1 MHTHHHQ
8 PLFTGTDEERVLY
21 RWYNNV
27 VNKCI
32 SITPEREVKFNAMV
46 QRNEAYMINGAEY
59 AFYRRCDEYK
69 AFLDENM
76 ELPTME
82 TDTVLYRW
90 FHNNIKIYME
100 FDDRRKGYFV
110 DLLEFIQS
118 YGFFVH

>member
-1 MHTHHHQ
+1 MT
-8 PLFTGTDEERVLY
+8 
-21 RWYNNV
+21 
-27 VNKCI
+27 
-32 SITPEREVKFNAMV
+32 ITLEREVAFNAMV
-46 QRNEAYMINGAEY
+46 ARNADYMVNGTEY
-59 AFYRRCDEYK
+59 SFYRRCDEYK

-100 FDDRRKGYFV
+100 FDDRRKGYFE